1 MMSSNHIAI
10 PTIVVAGATSGV
22 GKSSV
27 AMAVMHSLKKK
38 SYKVQPFKVG
48 PDFIDPSYHT
58 FVTGRQS
65 RNLDIWMM
73 RKRGVLNCFY
83 ESCHDA
89 DVAVVEGVMGYFDG
103 ISGRHD
109 YGSTAHIAKILD
121 AKVILV
127 IDAAKAA
134 RSLAA
139 IAMGFIKFSKT
150 LKIHGIILNK
160 VGSSKHEA
168 ILRQAFADKVNV
180 PIIGM
185 IRRNSEITMPERK
198 LGLTPAVEL
207 DKSKK
212 NEIILAARYI
222 AEQIDLEKIMDLMH
236 KPRHSELGPPAILR
250 KKDGPNVAVALDQ
263 SFNFYYADNLDALRK
278 EGINLIFFSPIQD
291 ICLPPDI
298 SGIILGGGFPEI
310 LANQLSKNQSMKSS
324 VLEAAQTGTPVYAEC
339 GGLMY
344 LSRSIVEEGREKI
357 NRGYSKSR
365 MVGLIDVD
373 TIMTGRLTLGYTMA
387 ECESPPFKKMLNL
400 RGHEFHYSK
409 IENVQCDA
417 KFAYKMLRG
426 NGVDGQRDGF
436 RVYDCLASYM
446 HLHFSDTRLSQ
457 RLAEAFRKFRK

>member
-1 MMSSNHIAI
+1 MLPSNHISI

-38 SYKVQPFKVG
+38 GYIVQPFKVG

-58 FVTGRQS
+58 FVTDRQS
-65 RNLDIWMM
+65 RNLDVWMM
-73 RKRGVLNCFY
+73 HKGGVLNCFY
-83 ESCHDA
+83 DSCCDA
-89 DVAVVEGVMGYFDG
+89 DVAVIEGVMGYFDG

-109 YGSTAHIAKILD
+109 YGSTAHIARILG

-139 IAMGFIKFSKT
+139 TALGFIKFNKT
-150 LKIHGIILNK
+150 SKIHGIILNN

-168 ILRQAFADKVNV
+168 ILREAFADKVNV

-185 IRRNSEITMPERK
+185 IRRNSEITMPERR
-198 LGLTPAVEL
+198 LGLTPTAEL
-207 DKSKK
+207 GKSNKK
-212 NEIILAARYI
+212 GILKSAEYI
-222 AEQIDLEKIMDLMH
+222 AEQINLEKIMDLMH
-236 KPRHSELGPPAILR
+236 KPSSPKLGPPVVQQ
-250 KKDGPNVAVALDQ
+250 KKEGPNVAVALDQ
-263 SFNFYYADNLDALRK
+263 SFNFYYTDNLDALRK
-278 EGINLIFFSPIQD
+278 EGINLVFFSPIQD
-291 ICLPPDI
+291 VCLPPNI

-310 LANQLSKNQSMKSS
+310 LAKQLSKNQSMKSS
-324 VLEAAQTGTPVYAEC
+324 ILEAAQTGTPVYAEC

-344 LSRSIVEEGREKI
+344 LSRSIMEDSECQV
-357 NRGYSKSR
+357 NRGYPKSR

-373 TIMTGRLTLGYTMA
+373 TIMTRSLTLGYTIA
-387 ECESPPFKKMLNL
+387 ECESPPFKKISNL

-409 IENVQCDA
+409 IENVQGDA
-417 KFAYKMLRG
+417 KFAYRMLRG
-426 NGVDGQRDGF
+426 NGVDGRRDGF

-446 HLHFSDTRLSQ
+446 HLHFSDSRLPQ
-457 RLAEAFRKFRK
+457 RLAKTFRKFRK